1 MNSKEALKEI
11 CINCRNNINQI
22 PSKGDRP
29 YKECP
34 YRGISNDYCEEY
46 ETIKKDLEI
55 LEIIK
60 RHCDFSSPLSMDY
73 FIEFFIYNSDED
85 FKKVKEWLEDE

>member
-85 FKKVKEWLEDE
+85 FEKVKEWLEDE